1 MREKRRLTLE
11 ELRDMPVE
19 MWRLEVAQLE
29 YEISTS
35 ACYGL
40 EQEAMALL
48 DDPEITPEKV
58 VELREK
64 LQRAIGAIVEEE
76 CAKCGCAFSASFEG
90 TVCPDCVEIA
100 AAV

>member
-35 ACYGL
+35 ECYGL

-58 VELREK
+58 VALRQK
-64 LQRAIGAIVEEE
+64 FE
-76 CAKCGCAFSASFEG
+76 CATAE
-90 TVCPDCVEIA
+90 TVEHSVEHAIA
-100 AAV
+100 